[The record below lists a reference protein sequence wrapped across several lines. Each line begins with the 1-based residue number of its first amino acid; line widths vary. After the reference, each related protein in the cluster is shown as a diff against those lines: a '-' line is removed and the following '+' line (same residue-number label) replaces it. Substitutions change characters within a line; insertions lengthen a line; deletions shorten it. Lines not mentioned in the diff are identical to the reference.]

1 MVEHTFHLT
10 FEFQNVGARNAILMM
25 FMNMKDKKRL
35 LEAKRA
41 VGGHTICFNKA
52 LHCLNE
58 LALKLDRAGQKQR
71 LFCIGN
77 EGLSS
82 DIFPLRS

>member
-1 MVEHTFHLT
+1 
-10 FEFQNVGARNAILMM
+10 MM

-52 LHCLNE
+52 MHWFE
-58 LALKLDRAGQKQR
+58 
-71 LFCIGN
+71 
-77 EGLSS
+77 
-82 DIFPLRS
+82 